1 MKDEERAILWSCLEE
16 LPCRQP
22 RKRTPTQQLSL
33 QEKKTFID
41 NQIEVPYDK
50 RKKIPPRAVNLLE
63 SDPVPHSRLS
73 YAENKGI

>member
-1 MKDEERAILWSCLEE
+1 MKGEERTILWCCLEE
-16 LPCRQP
+16 LPCRQL

-33 QEKKTFID
+33 QEKISFID

-50 RKKIPPRAVNLLE
+50 RKGIPSRAVNLLE
-63 SDPVPHSRLS
+63 SDTIPHSRLS